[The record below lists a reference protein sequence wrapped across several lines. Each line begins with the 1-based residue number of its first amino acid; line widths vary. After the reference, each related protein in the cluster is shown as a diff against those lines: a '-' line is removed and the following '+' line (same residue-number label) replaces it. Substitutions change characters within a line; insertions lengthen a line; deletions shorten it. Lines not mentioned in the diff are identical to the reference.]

1 MRQSKFDD
9 PFSTSTLPQAYALA
23 AATVLSYTLVIML
36 VITPRTFFI
45 PGTTRSG
52 GFLGGRGLI
61 AGTNGSSPVVGVGRR
76 PLLQKVAALT
86 VAISLTLATV
96 ETLQIAKEQ
105 YDTGMLDAMELREDV
120 ASRLEMR
127 IVRFISS
134 IFLWTAQAQT
144 LLRLFPRHKERKIIK
159 WTAFALI
166 VLDTVFGMLRHFVYP
181 GRALSW
187 RSLNV
192 VPALR
197 YLFQLALSVLYAL
210 WVVYYSFSK
219 RKFAFFHSKMRNI
232 SVVAALALT
241 AVLIPVIFFV
251 LDVAEP
257 DVSGWADYVLWVG
270 AAAASVVVWEWV
282 ERIEALEREELQE
295 GVLGR
300 EVFDGDDTPRTSW
313 PRASLGRGPLPL
325 PPPPPMTTTTTTTS
339 TVDQAMNSDYDAGL
353 RSRLNSYMTARK
365 STLQSKMH
373 RKDRRSRFPVTIVP
387 APSRFGLRNL
397 VAMQQADSTQDG
409 GTSTATIDLTTE
421 PDQRTNSSDI

>member
-1 MRQSKFDD
+1 MRHPKPDN

-23 AATVLSYTLVIML
+23 AATMLSYTLVIML

-61 AGTNGSSPVVGVGRR
+61 AGTNGTSPVVGVGRR
-76 PLLQKVAALT
+76 PWLQKVAALT
-86 VAISLTLATV
+86 VAVSLTLATV

-134 IFLWTAQAQT
+134 IFLWMAQAQT

-181 GRALSW
+181 GRTLSW
-187 RSLNV
+187 RTPNV

-197 YLFQLALSVLYAL
+197 YLFQLALSLLYAL

-219 RKFAFFHSKMRNI
+219 RRFAFFHSKMRNI
-232 SVVAALALT
+232 SFVAALALT
-241 AVLIPVIFFV
+241 AVLIPVVFFV

-300 EVFDGDDTPRTSW
+300 EVFDGDETPRTSW
-313 PRASLGRGPLPL
+313 PRTSLGRGP
-325 PPPPPMTTTTTTTS
+325 PPPTTTTTT
-339 TVDQAMNSDYDAGL
+339 VDHAMNPDYDAGL
-353 RSRLNSYMTARK
+353 RARIGSYMTARK
-365 STLQSKMH
+365 ANLQSKMH

-397 VAMQQADSTQDG
+397 VAMQQADSSQDG
-409 GTSTATIDLTTE
+409 GLSTATIDLTTE
-421 PDQRTNSSDI
+421 PDQRTNSSDM